1 MFPFTINGDVRIVGA
16 DTSLIRNTIIVR
28 TVDSGLLGKG
38 NSQMKNYELIHL
50 LQQLPYNYD
59 VVVDLDSRTTYD
71 AGFLGCFSG
80 ENA

>member
-1 MFPFTINGDVRIVGA
+1 M
-16 DTSLIRNTIIVR
+16 IRNTIIVR

-71 AGFLGCFSG
+71 AGVWGVSHVRTPEADDSEELIIL
-80 ENA
+80 